1 MVALVILVFVGPK
14 QLPRML
20 RKLGMIVGELRS
32 ASRELR
38 TQIEVEMEGV
48 DTPSKIVAD
57 LKRDV
62 SNKIKETV
70 PDPYEEIRAEA
81 AKQKLEIEDIEAKD
95 D

>member
-1 MVALVILVFVGPK
+1 
-14 QLPRML
+14 
-20 RKLGMIVGELRS
+20 
-32 ASRELR
+32 
-38 TQIEVEMEGV
+38 MEGV

-70 PDPYEEIRAEA
+70 PDPYEELRAEA